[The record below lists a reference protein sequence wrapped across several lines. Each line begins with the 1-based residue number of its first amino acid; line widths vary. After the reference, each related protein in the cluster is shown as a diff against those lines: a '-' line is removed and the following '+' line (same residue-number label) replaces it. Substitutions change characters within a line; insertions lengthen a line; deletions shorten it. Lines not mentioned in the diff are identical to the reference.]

1 MTTDTSE
8 GWDTIAATFMAV
20 RSEVG
25 AQVVRRWAKDGLSP
39 LTAILDLGCGSGVP
53 IGQALVGEGFA
64 IWGID
69 ASPSLVSAYCANLPD
84 MPVRCEPVQDSDF
97 FGRRFAGVVAIGLIF
112 LLAEADQLQF
122 LEKVTDAL
130 EPGGRFLFSA
140 PRERCQ
146 WRDSLTG
153 RESRSLG
160 MKTYAA
166 RLEECGLVLA
176 GCLTD
181 EGRNHYYD
189 AVKPSRSS
197 GGAAR
202 KP

>member
-39 LTAILDLGCGSGVP
+39 LAAILDLGCGSGVP

-69 ASPSLVSAYCANLPD
+69 ASPSLVSAYRANLPD

-112 LLAEADQLQF
+112 LLAQADQDKL
-122 LEKVTDAL
+122 LAKVAKAL

-140 PRERCQ
+140 PHQRCE

-153 RESRSLG
+153 RVSRSLG
-160 MKTYAA
+160 MEAYAA
-166 RLEECGLVLA
+166 RLEEHGLIL
-176 GCLTD
+176 GDCLTD
-181 EGRNHYYD
+181 EGQNHYYD
-189 AVKPSRSS
+189 VVKPR
-197 GGAAR
+197 
-202 KP
+202 